1 MRTVTI
7 RIGWLYSWIF
17 GVIFLFFPNADL
29 QASTIY
35 MTIVDC
41 AGNITS
47 GDVAQSWL
55 GDGYCDDGTYGPN
68 FNCAAYNYDNGD
80 CAGGGVQATATDC
93 VGNTTSLAQIQAW
106 LGDGYCDD
114 GTYGLVLNC
123 PQYNYDYGDC
133 GVATGGGVQATAM
146 DCVGNITSLAQIQAW
161 LGDGY
166 CDDGTYGLVLN
177 CPQYN
182 YDYGDCYS
190 GGGGALSVY
199 PGNSCGVDGVYDCN
213 NRCVSVGDVIG
224 MMSNGWCESGLV
236 NVNLDCPQFN
246 YEGGDCDY
254 VL

>member
-133 GVATGGGVQATAM
+133 
-146 DCVGNITSLAQIQAW
+146 
-161 LGDGY
+161 
-166 CDDGTYGLVLN
+166 
-177 CPQYN
+177 
-182 YDYGDCYS
+182 YS

>member
-7 RIGWLYSWIF
+7 RIGWLCSWIF

-29 QASTIY
+29 QAATIY

-68 FNCAAYNYDNGD
+68 FNCATYNYDNGD
-80 CAGGGVQATATDC
+80 CA
-93 VGNTTSLAQIQAW
+93 
-106 LGDGYCDD
+106 
-114 GTYGLVLNC
+114 
-123 PQYNYDYGDC
+123 
-133 GVATGGGVQATAM
+133 GGGVQATAM